1 MAYVVCLQNA
11 KGWTLEEAGDRDP
24 GGARLG
30 AILQALLARQASSAP
45 PLIRAWWPAAFPVP
59 SQLELTDRSASRDLF
74 MIRPLADVSLPEKAE
89 DVFYWHSDYF

>member
-1 MAYVVCLQNA
+1 
-11 KGWTLEEAGDRDP
+11 
-24 GGARLG
+24 
-30 AILQALLARQASSAP
+30 
-45 PLIRAWWPAAFPVP
+45 VP